1 MQWEAD
7 TAPLRPGEEINTAA
21 LSDYL
26 RGRVEGADSGVSL
39 EQFPG
44 GHSNLTYL
52 VRAGDR
58 EYVLRRAPLG
68 PVPPKAHDMARE
80 YRLLARVHPLFPAA
94 PNVYLLCE
102 DAAVIGSAFFLMERR
117 RGLIFRDRMPAAL
130 EREADLGARVSRAF
144 LDCLIDLHAIDIE
157 RHGLAALGKAQGF
170 MERQVCGWSERWNR
184 AKTEDLPEMDT
195 VMRWL
200 GEALPVSGP
209 ATLVHNDYK
218 LDNVMLNASDPGR
231 IEAVLDWE
239 MATVGDPLA
248 DLGLT
253 LCYWTLGS
261 ASAGERASVS
271 TGPGWYTRDGIVAS
285 YGEKTGRDVSGIRY
299 YEVLGVFK
307 LAVIL
312 QQIYFRYAR
321 GQTRDQRFR
330 GFDRRV
336 RGLVDTAVGLARNAT
351 KNAG

>member
-1 MQWEAD
+1 MHPDAD
-7 TAPLRPGEEINTAA
+7 TAPLRQGEGLDAGA
-21 LSDYL
+21 LSEYL
-26 RGRVEGADSGVSL
+26 RGRVEGADAGISL

-52 VRAGDR
+52 VRAGNR

-80 YRLLARVHPLFPAA
+80 YRLLAKVHPLFPAA
-94 PNVYLLCE
+94 PGVYLLCE

-117 RGLIFRDRMPAAL
+117 RGLILRDRVPATLAL
-130 EREADLGARVSRAF
+130 APDLGARVSRAF
-144 LDCLIDLHAIDIE
+144 LECLVALHAIDIE
-157 RHGLAALGKAQGF
+157 PHGLTALGKPQGF
-170 MERQVCGWSERWNR
+170 IERQVRGWSERWNR
-184 AKTEDLPEMDT
+184 AKTEDLPEMNE

-200 GEALPVSGP
+200 ATALPASGP
-209 ATLVHNDYK
+209 STLVHNDYK
-218 LDNVMLNASDPGR
+218 LDNVMLNSSDPGR

-261 ASAGERASVS
+261 ASAGERASLS
-271 TGPGWYTRDGIVAS
+271 SGPGWYTRDELVAG

-321 GQTRDQRFR
+321 GQTHDERFR
-330 GFDRRV
+330 GFDGRV
-336 RGLVDTAVGLARNAT
+336 RGLVNAAAELARSAESS
-351 KNAG
+351 